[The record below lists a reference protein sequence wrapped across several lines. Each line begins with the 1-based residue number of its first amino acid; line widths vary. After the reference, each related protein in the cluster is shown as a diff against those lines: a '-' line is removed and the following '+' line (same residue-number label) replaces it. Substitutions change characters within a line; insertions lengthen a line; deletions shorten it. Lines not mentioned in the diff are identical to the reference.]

1 MTSRRKG
8 NEMIPEDKI
17 RAIIEQVPHGLETTQ
32 TVAPLTEEPL
42 ADLAAV
48 DGPSRLLVPK
58 PVNRDAYLQL
68 KATTPARV
76 GIWRS
81 GPRYLTAP
89 WLRFRADHALAQDA
103 VFKEVPED
111 FFKGLGLFEVQSQ
124 CGDKDQFLTRPD
136 LGRQLDEQNLAILRE
151 RCQTKPKVQLY
162 IADGLSSTAVECN
175 AEDAYRAIEQGLN
188 GQGITLGTPFFLR
201 YGRVR
206 SMEAVARALQPE
218 VTAVLIGERP
228 GLASAE
234 SMSCYLAYRV
244 TADMPESQRTV
255 ISNIHRQGTPA
266 VEAGAYIAEVIKQML
281 EQQASGLALKL

>member
-1 MTSRRKG
+1 
-8 NEMIPEDKI
+8 MISEEKI
-17 RAIIEQVPHGLETTQ
+17 RTVIEEVLRGLDTSGP
-32 TVAPLTEEPL
+32 AAGATEEPL
-42 ADLAAV
+42 ADLAAG
-48 DGPSRLLVPK
+48 DGASRLLVPE

-68 KATTPARV
+68 KATTPARL
-76 GIWRS
+76 GIWRC

-103 VFKEVPED
+103 VFRDVPED
-111 FFKGLGLFEVQSQ
+111 YFKDLGLFEVCSK

-136 LGRQLDEQNLAILRE
+136 LGRQLDEQNLALLRE
-151 RCQTKPKVQLY
+151 RCRSKPKVQLY
-162 IADGLSSTAVECN
+162 IADGLSSAAVESN
-175 AEDAYRAIEQGLN
+175 AKDAYLAIEQGLK
-188 GQGITLGTPFFLR
+188 GQGIELGTPFFLR

-228 GLASAE
+228 GLATAE

-244 TADMPESQRTV
+244 TPDMPESQRTV
-255 ISNIHRQGTPA
+255 ISNIHRRGTPA
-266 VEAGAYIAEVIKQML
+266 VEAGAYIADVIMKML